1 MGRCRQTGWMFAAV
15 MAVACGWENTLFHR
29 YCVVEEDWMRG
40 GELAFELPRLQS
52 GTGYQLL
59 VDVRHDAGYPYTDL
73 WLEVNHNLE
82 DSTRS
87 RIDTVRV
94 QLIDGH
100 GFPRGE
106 GITGIY
112 QWEEPIGEGV
122 ADGNGKA
129 VVTLRHLMKDSLL
142 RGITDLGVRVVRR
155 P

>member
-1 MGRCRQTGWMFAAV
+1 
-15 MAVACGWENTLFHR
+15 
-29 YCVVEEDWMRG
+29 MRG

-73 WLEVNHNLE
+73 WLEVNHNLA

-94 QLIDGH
+94 QLIDEH

-112 QWEEPIGEGV
+112 QREESIGEGV

-142 RGITDLGVRVVRR
+142 RGITDLGVKVVRR